1 MTATMGELAE
11 ALGAA
16 LLGDGSVVVR
26 RPAPPEDSAAGD
38 LAVAMDPKFVKS
50 LAASPA
56 RAAILPAGADAA
68 ALAAHGLD
76 AALVVGRAR
85 VAMAGITGH
94 FAHGPDVAPGV
105 HPTAH
110 VDPSARIGA
119 GASIGPFAAIGPG
132 AKIGANAVIGAHV
145 SVGADAV
152 LGDAPLLH
160 PGVRIGARCVI
171 GDRFIAQPGAVI
183 GADGFS
189 FVTPEKSSVENAKEN
204 GVIAANAGSS
214 VWMRIHSLAAVEI
227 GDDVEIGAN
236 STIDRGTLR
245 ATRIGNGTKIDNLVQ
260 VGHNVSIGASCL
272 LCAQV
277 GIAGSAE
284 IGDRV
289 VLGGKAGVADHV
301 SIGSDVVVAATSSV
315 ATKTPPR
322 TILMGSPAMKRED
335 YMKTMMALRR
345 LPNLLAKLSGN

>member
-1 MTATMGELAE
+1 MTVTMGELAE

-16 LLGDGSVVVR
+16 LLGDAAVAVT
-26 RPAPPEDSAAGD
+26 RPAPPEQAAAGE
-38 LAVAMDPKFVKS
+38 LAVSMDPKFLKG
-50 LAASPA
+50 LADSPA
-56 RAAILPAGADAA
+56 RAAILPAGSGED

-76 AALVVGRAR
+76 AALVAGRAR
-85 VAMAGITGH
+85 VAMAGLTGH
-94 FAHGPDVAPGV
+94 FAHAPDVAPGV
-105 HPTAH
+105 HPMAAI
-110 VDPSARIGA
+110 DPSAEIGA
-119 GASIGPFAAIGPG
+119 GAAIGPFAVIGAR
-132 AKIGANAVIGAHV
+132 AKIGANAVIGPHV
-145 SVGADAV
+145 SIGADAAI
-152 LGDAPLLH
+152 GDAPLLH
-160 PGVRIGARCVI
+160 AGARIGARCVI

-236 STIDRGTLR
+236 TTIDRGTLR
-245 ATRIGNGTKIDNLVQ
+245 ATRIGNGTKLDNLVQ
-260 VGHNVSIGASCL
+260 VGHNVSIGSSCL

-277 GIAGSAE
+277 GVAGSAE